1 MMIKGKP
8 LLTAGQRAARLIGMA
23 AIGLSLTAAHPGA
36 HDAPQTPPPAE
47 HAAPA
52 DSVTP
57 VGTVTA
63 FHAALTSGNS
73 AAALA
78 LLAEDVIIFESGGVE
93 SSRAE
98 YASHHLAADAAF
110 SAAVPRTLVSRTQGE
125 AGDMAWVMSV
135 ETVTGTY
142 RNRAIN
148 SRSVETML
156 LHRVNGQWRIA
167 HIHWSSSDIDPAR
180 P

>member
-1 MMIKGKP
+1 MMTKGKP
-8 LLTAGQRAARLIGMA
+8 LRTAGQRAGRLIGMA

-36 HDAPQTPPPAE
+36 HDEPQTPPPAE
-47 HAAPA
+47 HAAQS
-52 DSVTP
+52 DSATP

-63 FHAALTSGNS
+63 FHAALTSGNT
-73 AAALA
+73 AAALEV
-78 LLAEDVIIFESGGVE
+78 LAEDVMIFESGGVE

-135 ETVTGTY
+135 
-142 RNRAIN
+142 
-148 SRSVETML
+148 
-156 LHRVNGQWRIA
+156 
-167 HIHWSSSDIDPAR
+167 
-180 P
+180 